1 LSAKNLIFADNFCG
15 QNFWDKQNRK
25 KIRIP
30 ETTEFDER
38 SIRYIAGIDLSA
50 STNHPSFGVVGLTV
64 MAYPSMKVFIF
75 F

>member
-15 QNFWDKQNRK
+15 QNLIFIFQA
-25 KIRIP
+25 KILSLP